1 MDNSNRNINININNN
16 TNFDIELEKEN
27 NIIIIIKSDLE
38 NYVSYL
44 NEKEIYCLEDL
55 LEKDKNGD
63 ISNEYDWSM
72 TEELIIKEK
81 NCLDEII
88 RCYIEV
94 CIDYIQKESHIFY
107 CNEYIKNI
115 INYYSLD
122 LNKEQI
128 DKVRNSM
135 IDLFLNIENICI
147 DNFYMFEV
155 MGYLMLLLL
164 DNYLFYIVD
173 LDKFINEYKNKKV
186 QIEKVVK
193 YMVNYYPED
202 KKKDI
207 LGNLEKR
214 EFKELLNG

>member
-1 MDNSNRNINININNN
+1 
-16 TNFDIELEKEN
+16 
-27 NIIIIIKSDLE
+27 
-38 NYVSYL
+38 
-44 NEKEIYCLEDL
+44 
-55 LEKDKNGD
+55 
-63 ISNEYDWSM
+63 M

-81 NCLDEII
+81 NGLDEII

-94 CIDYIQKESHIFY
+94 CIDYIQKENLIFY

-122 LNKEQI
+122 LSKEQI

-147 DNFYMFEV
+147 DNFFMFEI

-164 DNYLFYIVD
+164 DNSLFYIED
-173 LDKFINEYKNKKV
+173 LEKFINEYKNKKA
-186 QIEKVVK
+186 QISKVVK
-193 YMVNYYPED
+193 YMVNYYPDD

-207 LGNLEKR
+207 LENLEKR
-214 EFKELLNG
+214 ELFEENEELLNG